1 MKNLKTKK
9 SNAIIICIVVIAVL
23 CRVIFSAKSVAEIV
37 SISKVDPTSVLI
49 TVFSA
54 AAGEDFTQVFSS
66 EDESDLEKFEAIL
79 SPAKAHLVEWRPLTG
94 LVPKFD
100 EDFVYSIFIKD
111 DAEFR
116 VLLDYSDGYV
126 YYNNCKYRVS
136 DEDIE
141 AFEKGLKELCSEWKQ

>member
-9 SNAIIICIVVIAVL
+9 SSAIIICIVVIAVV
-23 CRVIFSAKSVAEIV
+23 CRVIFSAKSVADIV
-37 SISKVDPTSVLI
+37 SISKVDPSSASI

-94 LVPKFD
+94 LVRKFD
-100 EDFVYSIFIKD
+100 EEAVYVVLIKD
-111 DAEFR
+111 DSDYHM
-116 VLLDYSDGYV
+116 LLDYSDGHF
-126 YYNNCKYRVS
+126 YYNNGKYRVS
-136 DEDIE
+136 DEDAE
-141 AFEKGLKELCSEWKQ
+141 AFEKGLKAICS